1 MISQGLGVSG
11 EWGEVSTWVSEHT
24 EKKRA
29 LITSLIQTTS
39 PLGFMGSATMLLV
52 FSHNFVMVGWRIGF
66 MIGGVSAFMGDFL
79 RYLASEIL
87 SFEKIK

>member
-1 MISQGLGVSG
+1 MGRSFNMGIRTHG
-11 EWGEVSTWVSEHT
+11 
-24 EKKRA
+24 KKRA
-29 LITSLIQTTS
+29 LITSLIQTIS

-66 MIGGVSAFMGDFL
+66 LIGGVSAFMGDFL
-79 RYLASEIL
+79 RYLASESL